1 MNKESLDI
9 VILGLSI
16 TSSWGNGH
24 ATTFRGLVRELDKKG
39 HKVTFLERDV
49 PWYAS
54 NRDMP
59 APPFCRTILYN
70 SLGDL
75 KELYS
80 NLVAKADLV
89 VVGSYVPEGVAV
101 GQFVVATAR
110 GVTAF
115 YDIDTPVTL
124 AKLERGDYEYLHP
137 DLVALYDMYL
147 SFTGGPTLQ
156 KLEQE
161 FGSPMARPF
170 YCSFDPELYYPE
182 QQPISWDL
190 GYLGTYS
197 DDRQPPL
204 QKLMLDA
211 AAEYKDGKF
220 VVAGPQYP
228 SSIQWPANMQRIEH
242 LPPSEHRKFYNSQR
256 FTMNITRA
264 DMIKAGYSPSVRL
277 FEAAACGTPIISDY
291 WDGIDS
297 IFEIGTEILISR
309 SAKDTMQYLKEVPEE
324 ERGLIGERARKKV
337 LEFHTAA
344 HRASELENY
353 YKEALCQTSV
363 QPGAMEDLRLK

>member
-1 MNKESLDI
+1 MNKGAMDI

-24 ATTFRGLVRELDKKG
+24 ATTFRGLVRELNNKG

-54 NRDMP
+54 NRDLP
-59 APPFCRTILYN
+59 NPPFCTTILYN
-70 SLGDL
+70 SLEEL
-75 KELYS
+75 KKNYSELI
-80 NLVAKADLV
+80 AKADLV
-89 VVGSYVPEGVAV
+89 IVGSYVPEGVPV
-101 GQFVVATAR
+101 GDFVVNVAD

-137 DLVALYDMYL
+137 YLISQYDLYL
-147 SFTGGPTLQ
+147 SFTGGPTL
-156 KLEQE
+156 KRLEQE
-161 FGSPMARPF
+161 FGSPMARAL
-170 YCSFDPELYYPE
+170 YCSFDPALYYQEE
-182 QQPISWDL
+182 QTIKWDL

-204 QKLMLDA
+204 QLLMLEA
-211 AAEYKDGKF
+211 AANFDTGRF

-228 SSIQWPANMQRIEH
+228 SSIQWSSNVERIEH

-256 FTMNITRA
+256 FAMNITRA
-264 DMIKAGYSPSVRL
+264 DMIRAGYSPSVRL
-277 FEAAACGTPIISDY
+277 FESAACGTPIISDY

-297 IFEIGTEILISR
+297 IFQIDKEILIAR
-309 SAKDTMQYLKEVPEE
+309 SSKDTLYYLKEMSEPE
-324 ERGLIGERARKKV
+324 RKLIGEKAKIKV
-337 LEFHTAA
+337 LTFHTAA
-344 HRASELENY
+344 HRATELENY
-353 YKEALCQTSV
+353 FKEASCQTSV
-363 QPGAMEDLRLK
+363 QKGALEG